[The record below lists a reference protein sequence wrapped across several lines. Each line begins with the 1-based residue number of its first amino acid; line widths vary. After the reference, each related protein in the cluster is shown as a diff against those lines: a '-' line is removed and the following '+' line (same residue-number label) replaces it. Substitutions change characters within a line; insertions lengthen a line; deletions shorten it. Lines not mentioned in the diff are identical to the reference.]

1 MIDIR
6 NKKLHRYP
14 SEAIILG
21 IAAGIGRFF
30 EVDPV
35 FVRLIWLLA
44 AFLTHVWPMAL
55 LYALLFFL
63 VPIEPSQET
72 VSAEQK
78 PKDVTPPEDEPEQ
91 SPTEKMDSDQNM

>member
-14 SEAIILG
+14 AEAILLG
-21 IAAGIGRFF
+21 IAAGIGHYF

-44 AFLTHVWPMAL
+44 AFLTHIWPMVVV
-55 LYALLFFL
+55 YAILFFL
-63 VPIEPSQET
+63 MPIEPSQET
-72 VSAEQK
+72 VAARQE
-78 PKDVTPPEDEPEQ
+78 PKDVTPPADEAPVER
-91 SPTEKMDSDQNM
+91 MDKDQNM

>member
-21 IAAGIGRFF
+21 IAAGIGHFF

-35 FVRLIWLLA
+35 FVRHIWLLVA
-44 AFLTHVWPMAL
+44 LLTHVWPMII
-55 LYALLFFL
+55 LYAILFFL
-63 VPIEPSQET
+63 MPIEPSQET
-72 VSAEQK
+72 VAAEQQ
-78 PKDVTPPEDEPEQ
+78 PKDVTPETPEKTEPDQ
-91 SPTEKMDSDQNM
+91 APTEKMD